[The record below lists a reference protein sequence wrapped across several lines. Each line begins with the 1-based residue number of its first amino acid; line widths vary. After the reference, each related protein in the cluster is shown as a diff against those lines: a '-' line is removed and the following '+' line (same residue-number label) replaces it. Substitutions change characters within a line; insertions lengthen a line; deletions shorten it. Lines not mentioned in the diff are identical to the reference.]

1 MESLEEIRSRH
12 TFDCVTILN
21 FPPNL
26 FLILPLSP
34 TLSRSL
40 AWFHPFSFYSFDHST
55 SLVSRYTRIRRTTSI
70 AAELYRS
77 LKRFLRKRTRCWSGL
92 IIAWYVSINRPPLPT
107 VLPRSTHRDKAH
119 TSSNVFKKILPSS
132 LYSCDSQ
139 QVRPSRS
146 IRTKRSPADSY
157 LNTPHVIYLKINGYS
172 V

>member
-77 LKRFLRKRTRCWSGL
+77 LKRFLRKRTRC
-92 IIAWYVSINRPPLPT
+92 
-107 VLPRSTHRDKAH
+107 
-119 TSSNVFKKILPSS
+119 SS
-132 LYSCDSQ
+132 LGT
-139 QVRPSRS
+139 SRS
-146 IRTKRSPADSY
+146 IDHRYQQYYLDQPTETRRIRLQMCLKKSSPPPF
-157 LNTPHVIYLKINGYS
+157 TVVILSKWDQVGRFVPNARQQTHT
-172 V
+172 